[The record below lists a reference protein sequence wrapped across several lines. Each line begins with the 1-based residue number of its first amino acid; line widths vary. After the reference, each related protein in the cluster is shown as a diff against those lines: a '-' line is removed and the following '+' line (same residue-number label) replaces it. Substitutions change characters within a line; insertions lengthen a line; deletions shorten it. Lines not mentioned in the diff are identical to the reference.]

1 MSKGGSETQTT
12 ELPDWLKGPAIRNLQ
27 RAEDVQRIPYMPYR
41 GPDVAGFN
49 PTQQA
54 AMGTNIDTARAFG
67 LLGDNYLN
75 LTPLSGMPEPTEFAG
90 GWSGYSSMPLYDQAL
105 AETKAKQP
113 EAWEQYQALYGANVP
128 TQRDAPPSNGGGG
141 GAGGGAND
149 GWAGGNVMGH
159 TAYASAGDAMAA
171 GDYWSAYRQDHQQ
184 WRDGQGIWAGKG
196 KQPGQSDLHYPGN
209 PALGIRSDANQLI
222 AMGMGDKITP
232 DIAPATSVKISP
244 SVSLTPPSV
253 NTTTTDVPIK
263 ATKPWTPPVASPKPV
278 VTVTP
283 PPAKTTTTDVPI
295 KATKPF
301 TLTSK
306 PTVTASKPTVTFSE
320 KKAETKKAVSAYNA
334 GGGMNI
340 PAPAP
345 APSSRAG
352 TPRNYGVTGRLVSG
366 GR

>member
-12 ELPDWLKGPAIRNLQ
+12 ELPDWLKQPAIRNLQ

-105 AETKAKQP
+105 EETKAKQP

-128 TQRDAPPSNGGGG
+128 TQRDTPPSNGGGG

-184 WRDGQGIWAGKG
+184 WRDNQGIYAGGKG
-196 KQPGQSDLHYPGN
+196 KQPGQSDTDYPGN
-209 PALGIRSDANQLI
+209 PTLGIRSDQNQLE
-222 AMGMGDKITP
+222 AMGMGGD
-232 DIAPATSVKISP
+232 
-244 SVSLTPPSV
+244 
-253 NTTTTDVPIK
+253 NTTTT
-263 ATKPWTPPVASPKPV
+263 PVNDPQMGSGLEGL
-278 VTVTP
+278 TTLG
-283 PPAKTTTTDVPI
+283 TTTPDYNYPNIHEDEPIGTTTQGSYNPSGLEGLTTYNPDV
-295 KATKPF
+295 
-301 TLTSK
+301 
-306 PTVTASKPTVTFSE
+306 
-320 KKAETKKAVSAYNA
+320 KKK
-334 GGGMNI
+334 MI
-340 PAPAP
+340 
-345 APSSRAG
+345 
-352 TPRNYGVTGRLVSG
+352 
-366 GR
+366 

>member
-105 AETKAKQP
+105 AETKANQP

-141 GAGGGAND
+141 GGGIIIPTSPTVHTTTLGDTLNLGGGDVTTAEALDQLNADRSKIIEKNPD
-149 GWAGGNVMGH
+149 GSFVNVLGTGDKEAQDNWNRIVTQ
-159 TAYASAGDAMAA
+159 TAIMDEMS
-171 GDYWSAYRQDHQQ
+171 
-184 WRDGQGIWAGKG
+184 
-196 KQPGQSDLHYPGN
+196 
-209 PALGIRSDANQLI
+209 ANQGTVGEQEARDAYVANQI
-222 AMGMGDKITP
+222 SNQYGEGDMSGLGTYTQGGYS
-232 DIAPATSVKISP
+232 PAS
-244 SVSLTPPSV
+244 
-253 NTTTTDVPIK
+253 DVQ
-263 ATKPWTPPVASPKPV
+263 TYLY
-278 VTVTP
+278 
-283 PPAKTTTTDVPI
+283 DQE
-295 KATKPF
+295 
-301 TLTSK
+301 L
-306 PTVTASKPTVTFSE
+306 
-320 KKAETKKAVSAYNA
+320 KKK
-334 GGGMNI
+334 MI
-340 PAPAP
+340 
-345 APSSRAG
+345 
-352 TPRNYGVTGRLVSG
+352 
-366 GR
+366 

>member
-12 ELPDWLKGPAIRNLQ
+12 EIPDWLKGPAIRNLQ

-105 AETKAKQP
+105 EETKAKQP

-128 TQRDAPPSNGGGG
+128 TQRDTPVSNGGGGG

-184 WRDGQGIWAGKG
+184 WRDNQGIYAGGKG
-196 KQPGQSDLHYPGN
+196 KQPGQSDTDYPGN
-209 PALGIRSDANQLI
+209 PTLGIRSDQNQLE
-222 AMGMGDKITP
+222 AMGMGGD
-232 DIAPATSVKISP
+232 
-244 SVSLTPPSV
+244 
-253 NTTTTDVPIK
+253 NTTITQTSPGSGTSDQISYQYGEGDMSGLGAPNTNVVSTADQGIPWLQETTIPSNDQI
-263 ATKPWTPPVASPKPV
+263 SYQYGEGDMSGLGS
-278 VTVTP
+278 
-283 PPAKTTTTDVPI
+283 TTFGALSDQE
-295 KATKPF
+295 
-301 TLTSK
+301 L
-306 PTVTASKPTVTFSE
+306 
-320 KKAETKKAVSAYNA
+320 KKK
-334 GGGMNI
+334 MI
-340 PAPAP
+340 
-345 APSSRAG
+345 
-352 TPRNYGVTGRLVSG
+352 
-366 GR
+366 